1 MDYLTI
7 KQHNDG
13 LRLYQIE
20 AKNKI
25 FEAWNNYRSI
35 MFQMPTGTGK
45 TMLFSAI
52 IKDLYNNYNNVRILI
67 LAHRTE
73 LIDQISKSLGTKY
86 NIVHGKIKSGY
97 SEEEYYNIQVASVQ
111 TLIKRL
117 KERWDSKHFNYI
129 IIDEAHHSLAKS
141 YKKICKSYP
150 EAKILGVTATPY
162 RLNAEP
168 FTKMFETLIVSQS
181 IQRFI
186 SEGWLS
192 DYKYYSIKSESSIQK
207 KINNLELGTDGDYL
221 EQSMLRALDI
231 DEIRA
236 NLVNSYK
243 KYANGKKGII
253 YTIDT
258 IHNLHVCNNFKIAG
272 YKAETID
279 CYTPLDQRNQIINL
293 FKEGL
298 IDIIC
303 NVNVFSEGFDCP
315 DIEFIQ
321 LARPTLSLAM
331 FLQQLGRG
339 FRISK
344 DKQEVIFIDNVG
356 LYNRFGLPSV
366 NRKWRYYFEGLHK
379 GINITFPKGN
389 GLDHNFNEID
399 DHFEGN
405 EDVNLLFNSHNKNEE
420 IEENFIFNDEALNK
434 KNYNIIDMNN
444 KHYND
449 SEYSTLK
456 STYEMCI
463 RKGWDIPV
471 GLLEEIK
478 EYEQYIIESKIIDNI
493 RKIIGDKNNSE
504 FSFDFSLSVDYS
516 RKTGFSINYDGRTFS
531 PINDIENNRV
541 EKNEKD
547 NSRSGRTILKVT
559 FKDGTTV
566 FKRKAKDSFLECI
579 EKIGVNRVELL
590 NIYANGYP
598 LVSDNKPDDYQYEI
612 LSNGKY
618 LITQN
623 STNYKA
629 KYLEEISQRLKLSL
643 EIEIVNSREM

>member
-192 DYKYYSIKSESSIQK
+192 DYKK
-207 KINNLELGTDGDYL
+207 
-221 EQSMLRALDI
+221 R
-231 DEIRA
+231 
-236 NLVNSYK
+236 
-243 KYANGKKGII
+243 
-253 YTIDT
+253 YTR
-258 IHNLHVCNNFKIAG
+258 H
-272 YKAETID
+272 
-279 CYTPLDQRNQIINL
+279 TP
-293 FKEGL
+293 
-298 IDIIC
+298 
-303 NVNVFSEGFDCP
+303 
-315 DIEFIQ
+315 
-321 LARPTLSLAM
+321 M
-331 FLQQLGRG
+331 
-339 FRISK
+339 
-344 DKQEVIFIDNVG
+344 
-356 LYNRFGLPSV
+356 PS
-366 NRKWRYYFEGLHK
+366 F
-379 GINITFPKGN
+379 
-389 GLDHNFNEID
+389 
-399 DHFEGN
+399 
-405 EDVNLLFNSHNKNEE
+405 
-420 IEENFIFNDEALNK
+420 
-434 KNYNIIDMNN
+434 
-444 KHYND
+444 
-449 SEYSTLK
+449 
-456 STYEMCI
+456 C
-463 RKGWDIPV
+463 
-471 GLLEEIK
+471 
-478 EYEQYIIESKIIDNI
+478 
-493 RKIIGDKNNSE
+493 
-504 FSFDFSLSVDYS
+504 
-516 RKTGFSINYDGRTFS
+516 
-531 PINDIENNRV
+531 
-541 EKNEKD
+541 
-547 NSRSGRTILKVT
+547 
-559 FKDGTTV
+559 
-566 FKRKAKDSFLECI
+566 
-579 EKIGVNRVELL
+579 
-590 NIYANGYP
+590 
-598 LVSDNKPDDYQYEI
+598 
-612 LSNGKY
+612 
-618 LITQN
+618 
-623 STNYKA
+623 
-629 KYLEEISQRLKLSL
+629 
-643 EIEIVNSREM
+643 